1 VIRTIMLCTTM
12 LAAALVGGLCVAT
25 PAAADF
31 CLQMSGELSGDLGF
45 FRFQGALPKKA
56 GEMTR
61 IHGRVAGL
69 SPAFGAATRAKDG
82 TFIEIGATFF
92 ADDEQGQFDI
102 FLDPPGFTTGAGG
115 AEYGNYGVNN
125 AVTVAVVDCKLEP

>member
-1 VIRTIMLCTTM
+1 VIRTIMLCTTI

-45 FRFQGALPKKA
+45 FRFRGVLPKKN
-56 GEMTR
+56 GQTDSLR
-61 IHGRVAGL
+61 GRVAGL
-69 SPAFGAATRAKDG
+69 SPVFGAAARAKDG

-92 ADDEQGQFDI
+92 ADGEQGQFDI
-102 FLDPPGFTTGAGG
+102 FLDPPGFTTGDGG
-115 AEYGNYGVNN
+115 AEYGSYGVSN
-125 AVTVAVVDCKLEP
+125 AVMVVVVNCELEP

>member
-45 FRFQGALPKKA
+45 FRFRGILPKKN
-56 GEMTR
+56 GEVNEV
-61 IHGRVAGL
+61 HGRVAGL
-69 SPAFGAATRAKDG
+69 GPAFGAATRAKDG

-92 ADDEQGQFDI
+92 ADAEQGQFDI
-102 FLDPPGFTTGAGG
+102 FLDPPGFTSGSGG
-115 AEYGNYGVNN
+115 AEYGSYGVSD
-125 AVTVAVVDCKLEP
+125 AVTVMVVNCALEP